1 MAQLAYVANRGSDNI
16 SVIDVDPASPAFNTE
31 VDLISVSGTTP
42 LIIAVTPDTT
52 RAYVTNNTSGDVS
65 VIDTNPASPTFN
77 TEIKL
82 IPLLGVGSGPT
93 GIAISLDG
101 NRAYVT
107 NQMTNNISVI
117 DTNPASPTFN
127 TMTGVIGLSGMVPN
141 ILMITPDGTRGYVP
155 NFDSANVSVIDI
167 NPASPAFNTEIDV
180 INVTG
185 MNPLDVAFTPDGTRA
200 YVTKLGTHDVSVIDT
215 NPASPTYN
223 TEIDNITL
231 TGVGP
236 VEIQI
241 TPDGTRGYI
250 PNLFSPDASVIDTN
264 PASPNF
270 NTEILKIPLSG
281 DGHAAIAITPDGNRA
296 YVTNAFSN
304 DVSEIDT
311 NPASPTFNTEIA
323 LIDVSGTFL
332 AGIAII
338 IFPPPT
344 PPPTPAPL
352 PTAAPLPTD
361 CIRVQKVYDW
371 VVAANRDRNK
381 VPIPDDCRPLIDA
394 AIRAGQNITIQ
405 CVEPTVPP
413 TFPLIPKPQPTQS
426 LDFSCTVIGIRR
438 ENIIVNGNIVPVG
451 IVRFLFG
458 ATLLIR
464 VFANGTLLC
473 EFPATIQFDD
483 EIVLCLPEPLDESNI
498 LCRITAVECMPNNT
512 ILLGGMVELEVL
524 ICKEI
529 QVEAEV
535 KLEVLAK
542 FCSPRPIIP
551 VPAPTP
557 SFICPP
563 ITFSPQCPDIF
574 PRRNC
579 DCQGTANA
587 LLTNSTVFFDGVA
600 ETGTE
605 QLLADICPSCDP
617 GSSSFSYTFI
627 DTVPTTPTPTPTDEI
642 LGDFSFVYTPVQI
655 SSPTCTALPDG
666 SLSLVVTAT
675 GIRTFTLTGTTETL
689 SSELT
694 LQELSGPFDAFRFIL
709 RDAIGTVVYDTGVKS
724 VSDANLHAQDCRS
737 FPDVF
742 PTSGI

>member
-1 MAQLAYVANRGSDNI
+1 MAQLAYVANRGSDNV
-16 SVIDVDPASPAFNTE
+16 SVIDVDPSSPTFNKE
-31 VDLISVSGTTP
+31 VRLIEVSGTTP

-65 VIDTNPASPTFN
+65 VIDTNLASPTFN
-77 TEIKL
+77 TEIQL
-82 IPLLGVGSGPT
+82 IPLLGLGSGPI
-93 GIAISLDG
+93 GIVISLDG

-107 NQMTNNISVI
+107 NAMTSNISVI

-127 TMTGVIGLSGMVPN
+127 TMTGVIGLTGMGPN
-141 ILMITPDGTRGYVP
+141 VLMITPDGTRLYVP

-167 NPASPAFNTEIDV
+167 NPASPNFNTQIAL
-180 INVTG
+180 IPVTG
-185 MNPLDVAFTPDGTRA
+185 MNPLDVAFTPDGNRA
-200 YVTKLGTHDVSVIDT
+200 YVTKLGTNDVSVIDT
-215 NPASPTYN
+215 NPASPAYN
-223 TEIDNITL
+223 TEIDNISL

-241 TPDGTRGYI
+241 TPNGTRGYI
-250 PNLFSPDASVIDTN
+250 PNLFSPNASVIDTN

-270 NTEILKIPLSG
+270 NTEIQLIPLSG
-281 DGHAAIAITPDGNRA
+281 SGHAAIAITPDGTRA
-296 YVTNAFSN
+296 YITNAFSDN
-304 DVSEIDT
+304 VSVIDT
-311 NPASPTFNTEIA
+311 NPASPTFNTEID
-323 LIDVSGTFL
+323 LIEVSGTFL

-338 IFPPPT
+338 LFPAPTLPPT
-344 PPPTPAPL
+344 
-352 PTAAPLPTD
+352 PTD

-371 VVAANRDRNK
+371 VVAAIRDRNK
-381 VPIPDDCRPLIDA
+381 VPIPEVCRPLVDE
-394 AIRAGQNITIQ
+394 AIRTGQSIAIQ
-405 CVEPTVPP
+405 CVEPIVPP

-426 LDFSCTVIGIRR
+426 LNFSCTIIDIRR
-438 ENIIVNGNIVPVG
+438 ENVIVSGNVVPVG

-464 VFANGTLLC
+464 IFAKGTLLC

-483 EIVLCLPEPLDESNI
+483 AIVLCLPEPLDESNI
-498 LCRITAVECMPNNT
+498 LCRITAVECNPIGT
-512 ILLGGMVELEVL
+512 VLLGGMVELEVI

-563 ITFSPQCPDIF
+563 ITFPQQCPDLF

-587 LLTNSTVFFDGVA
+587 FLTNSTVFFDGVA
-600 ETGTE
+600 EIGTE

-617 GSSSFSYTFI
+617 GSSKFSYTFV
-627 DTVPTTPTPTPTDEI
+627 DTVPMTPTDEI

-655 SSPTCTALPDG
+655 SSPTCMALPG
-666 SLSLVVTAT
+666 GGLQLVITAT

-689 SSELT
+689 SAELT
-694 LQELSGPFDAFRFIL
+694 LQELPGPFDVFRLVL
-709 RDAIGTVVYDTGVKS
+709 RNTLGTVVYDTLVKQ
-724 VSDANLHAQDCRS
+724 VSDANIIIQDCRT

-742 PTSGI
+742 PTIGGI